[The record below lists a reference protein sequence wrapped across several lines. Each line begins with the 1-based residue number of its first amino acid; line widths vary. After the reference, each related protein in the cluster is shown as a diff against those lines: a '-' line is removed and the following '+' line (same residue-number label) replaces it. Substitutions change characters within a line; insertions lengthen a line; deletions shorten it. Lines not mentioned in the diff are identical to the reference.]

1 MKIWSLGL
9 RVWPC
14 SDEQIAEGW
23 RVLYLVERQMLVL
36 QSLMRA
42 EVAAGAEQIYDIDCR
57 VVSGNEGRKMRCRP
71 SCVS

>member
-42 EVAAGAEQIYDIDCR
+42 EVAAGPEQIYEIDC
-57 VVSGNEGRKMRCRP
+57 
-71 SCVS
+71 